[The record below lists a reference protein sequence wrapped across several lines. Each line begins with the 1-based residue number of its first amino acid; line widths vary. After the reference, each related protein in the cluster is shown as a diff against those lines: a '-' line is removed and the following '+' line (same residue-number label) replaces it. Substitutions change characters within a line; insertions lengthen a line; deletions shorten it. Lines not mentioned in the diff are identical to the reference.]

1 MSWFQLAV
9 CTCLALAFTA
19 TGLAA
24 GEAPA
29 PITVASPWVDLHK
42 ARVRLI
48 GGARRSKSYVA
59 GVEITLADGWK
70 TYWRNPGDAGV
81 PPVFDWLGSTNVGLV
96 KVLYPAPSRI
106 AEPAAE
112 TIGYEHAVLF
122 PVEVTPKDPTK
133 PVELKLLLE
142 FGICREICIPAQS
155 MLSLTIPTAAFASAG
170 STRRDPCRALA
181 CAPPASGAPARRSR
195 APRHVLAARRTQ
207 AAASVRGAL
216 SARRQ
221 GRRSLHRSARRAL
234 CAPAEAA
241 CRRSGRDCQIRGGPF
256 AGGHRARPQR
266 QDPYPHSGLG
276 CRRNREPCASS
287 NSNPCQACCARF
299 RWRHGLYLSS
309 ARGLG
314 VHRLPGLSSAGC
326 ALRRALRLL
335 VAHPLAS

>member
-1 MSWFQLAV
+1 MSRFQLAV

-96 KVLYPAPSRI
+96 KVLYPAPARI

-155 MLSLTIPTAAFASAG
+155 ILSLTIPTAALASQDLPAEILAAL
-170 STRRDPCRALA
+170 SRVPRPQAERRRDDPELQGMSSQLEGPKPRLRFTVRFPRGGKDGDLFIEAPEGLYVPLPKRLA
-181 CAPPASGAPARRSR
+181 DTADGTANFEVDLSR
-195 APRHVLAARRTQ
+195 ADIARDLKGKTLTLTLV
-207 AAASVRGAL
+207 SEVGAT
-216 SARRQ
+216 
-221 GRRSLHRSARRAL
+221 
-234 CAPAEAA
+234 E
-241 CRRSGRDCQIRGGPF
+241 
-256 AGGHRARPQR
+256 
-266 QDPYPHSGLG
+266 
-276 CRRNREPCASS
+276 
-287 NSNPCQACCARF
+287 
-299 RWRHGLYLSS
+299 
-309 ARGLG
+309 
-314 VHRLPGLSSAGC
+314 
-326 ALRRALRLL
+326 ALR
-335 VAHPLAS
+335 VVE